1 MPDLVSKCDK
11 EHPMPRVAHKEI
23 LTPVIVRMDILEP
36 QIAKKRRPGQFVILR
51 INADGER
58 IPLTIVDSD
67 SKAGTIT
74 IVFQIVGKT
83 THMLAQLNEGEEIL
97 DIAGPLGR
105 PTEIEPL
112 GTVVVVGG
120 GIGTAVA
127 FPIAKGM
134 KQAGNRVLSV
144 VGARSKDLLV
154 LEREVALVSDEIVVT
169 TDDGSYGQKGMVT
182 GPLKEFLDNRQ
193 VGQVVA
199 IGPVPMMK
207 AVSELT
213 RPYGVKTIV
222 SLNPIMVD
230 GTGMCGS
237 CRVSVGGTTLLACV
251 DGPEFDGHKV
261 DFDDLSTRLTA
272 YREQERAAYE
282 IFLKEKI

>member
-1 MPDLVSKCDK
+1 
-11 EHPMPRVAHKEI
+11 MPRIVRKEM
-23 LTPVIVRMDILEP
+23 LTPVIVRMDIIEP

-51 INADGER
+51 IKDRGER
-58 IPLTIVDSD
+58 IPLTIVDSNPE
-67 SKAGTIT
+67 AGTIT
-74 IVFQIVGKT
+74 LVFQIVGKT
-83 THMLAQLNEGEEIL
+83 THMLGQLDKGSEIQ
-97 DIAGPLGR
+97 DVVGPLGR
-105 PTEIEPL
+105 PTEIENF

-127 FPIAKGM
+127 YPMAKGM
-134 KQAGNRVLSV
+134 KEAGNKVLSV
-144 VGARSKDLLV
+144 IGARSKDLLV
-154 LEREVALVSDEIVVT
+154 LEKEVAQVSDEMVVA
-169 TDDGSYGQKGMVT
+169 TDDGSYGQKGLVT
-182 GPLKEFLDNRQ
+182 GPLKEFMDKREVDL
-193 VGQVVA
+193 VVA

-213 RPYGVKTIV
+213 RTYGVKTVV

-261 DFDDLSTRLTA
+261 NFDDLSVRLAA
-272 YREQERAAYE
+272 YREQEIIAYE
-282 IFLKEKI
+282 KFMRETDTTG